1 MSMDNN
7 RRMYYNKSMKLCQG
21 VFCAA
26 GKRSKS

>member
-7 RRMYYNKSMKLCQG
+7 RRMYYNESMKLCSG
-21 VFCAA
+21 VFRAA